1 MVNIINHQRNINQN
15 YNEVSPH
22 TCQKPASKTLQTVR
36 SGEDVEKRERSSWRY
51 IRTVIQKDTQARHG
65 DRNVHQQ
72 TNG

>member
-1 MVNIINHQRNINQN
+1 MRYHLTPVRSQHQ
-15 YNEVSPH
+15 
-22 TCQKPASKTLQTVR
+22 KLQTVR
-36 SGEDVEKRERSSWRY
+36 SGEDAEKRERSSWRY